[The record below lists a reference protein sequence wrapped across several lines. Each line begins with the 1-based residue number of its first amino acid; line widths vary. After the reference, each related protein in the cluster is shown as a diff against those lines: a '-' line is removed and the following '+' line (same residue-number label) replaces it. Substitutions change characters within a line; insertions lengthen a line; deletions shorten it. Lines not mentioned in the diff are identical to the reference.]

1 MTGMEIFGITPAY
14 AQAIEVSGLSSAG
27 ESITLLGL
35 FWQAGPVV
43 KAVMIGL
50 LLASIWSWA
59 IIFDK
64 IFLFA
69 RTRRQLDRFEEVFWS
84 GRSLEELYRS
94 RGGWG
99 R

>member
-50 LLASIWSWA
+50 ALASVLTWTVLVVKLLELAGASRR
-59 IIFDK
+59 
-64 IFLFA
+64 A
-69 RTRRQLDRFEEVFWS
+69 RAVRTSD
-84 GRSLEELYRS
+84 
-94 RGGWG
+94 
-99 R
+99 